1 MDQKRHHL
9 QGDRA
14 ATEQLLDEY
23 IDYLMDHSDSE
34 HPAWNLEMIRSGKS
48 NKWNYIDGC
57 MITGI
62 LERYAITGEAR
73 FLDFADRFMS
83 GFVEEDGRIRTYDP
97 AEYSLDNVN
106 PAKNLFTL
114 YDLTGKEKYRKA
126 LELVRSQLSTMPR
139 TPEGNFW
146 HKLIYPNQVWLDG
159 IYMALPFYM
168 EYEKRFDAQKDCLD
182 ICRQI
187 ANVEIRMRDP
197 KTGLYYHGYDASR
210 KMYWADPDTGCS
222 PNFWLRAE
230 GWFIRGLVDV
240 LEIMKDLPM
249 QDESVHL
256 QHMLLDLAKA
266 LTWKGAEKAA
276 KLVTFANA
284 YDLPVITVV
293 DVTSYKNT
301 ECTESHMP
309 TSAAKLAYAYAN
321 ADVPMI
327 TVVKNALG
335 TAGLSFGA
343 KALGADVVYAF
354 NNSKIGVIDA
364 AQAAKV
370 VADGDAEAEKK
381 FASENTALAAAKRG
395 YVDEIIAPEETR
407 QRIAAALQM
416 LGYKSVYRPDKK
428 SGTV

>member
-1 MDQKRHHL
+1 MEHKRHHL

-34 HPAWNLEMIRSGKS
+34 HPAWNLEMIRSGKC

-62 LERYAITGEAR
+62 LERYEITGEAR

-168 EYEKRFDAQKDCLD
+168 EYEKRFDAQKDCED

-230 GWFIRGLVDV
+230 GWFILGLVDV

-249 QDESVHL
+249 QAESVHL

-266 LTWKGAEKAA
+266 LSKYQDPSGLWYQLIALPELEGNYLETSGTALISAALLKAVRLGFLPESFRAVGEKAFYGIVDRRLTKNA
-276 KLVTFANA
+276 DGTPCVTGICLVGGLGGEQHR
-284 YDLPVITVV
+284 DG
-293 DVTSYKNT
+293 
-301 ECTESHMP
+301 
-309 TSAAKLAYAYAN
+309 SAAYYLSEPVVQNDAKGVGPLLLAY
-321 ADVPMI
+321 
-327 TVVKNALG
+327 T
-335 TAGLSFGA
+335 
-343 KALGADVVYAF
+343 
-354 NNSKIGVIDA
+354 
-364 AQAAKV
+364 
-370 VADGDAEAEKK
+370 E
-381 FASENTALAAAKRG
+381 
-395 YVDEIIAPEETR
+395 
-407 QRIAAALQM
+407 M
-416 LGYKSVYRPDKK
+416 LR
-428 SGTV
+428 

>member
-1 MDQKRHHL
+1 MEHKRHHL

-34 HPAWNLEMIRSGKS
+34 HPAWNLEMIRSGKC

-62 LERYAITGEAR
+62 LERYEITGEAR

-168 EYEKRFDAQKDCLD
+168 EYEKRFDAKKDCED

-230 GWFIRGLVDV
+230 GWFILGFVDV
-240 LEIMKDLPM
+240 LEIMMDLPM
-249 QDESVHL
+249 QAKSVHL

-266 LTWKGAEKAA
+266 LSKYQDPSGLWYQLIALPELEGNYLETSGTALISAALLKAVRLGFLPESFRAVGEKAFYGIVDRRLTKNA
-276 KLVTFANA
+276 DGTPCVTGICLVGGLGGEQHR
-284 YDLPVITVV
+284 DG
-293 DVTSYKNT
+293 
-301 ECTESHMP
+301 
-309 TSAAKLAYAYAN
+309 SAAYYLSEPVVQNDAKGVGPLLLAY
-321 ADVPMI
+321 
-327 TVVKNALG
+327 T
-335 TAGLSFGA
+335 
-343 KALGADVVYAF
+343 
-354 NNSKIGVIDA
+354 
-364 AQAAKV
+364 
-370 VADGDAEAEKK
+370 E
-381 FASENTALAAAKRG
+381 
-395 YVDEIIAPEETR
+395 
-407 QRIAAALQM
+407 M
-416 LGYKSVYRPDKK
+416 LR
-428 SGTV
+428 

>member
-23 IDYLMDHSDSE
+23 IDYLMAHSDSA
-34 HPAWNLEMIRSGKS
+34 HPAWNLEMIRSGKC

-62 LERYAITGEAR
+62 LELYEITGETR
-73 FLDFADRFMS
+73 FFDFADRFLS

-168 EYEKRFDAQKDCLD
+168 EYEKRFDAQKDCED

-230 GWFIRGLVDV
+230 GWFILGLVDV

-249 QDESVHL
+249 RAESVHL

-266 LTWKGAEKAA
+266 LSKYQDPSGLWYQLIALPELAGNYLETSGTALISAALLKAVRLGFLPESFRAVGEKAFYGIVDHRLTKNADGTPCVTGICLVAGLGGEQHRDGSVAYYLSEPVVQNDA
-276 KLVTFANA
+276 KGVGPL
-284 YDLPVITVV
+284 L
-293 DVTSYKNT
+293 
-301 ECTESHMP
+301 
-309 TSAAKLAYAYAN
+309 LAY
-321 ADVPMI
+321 
-327 TVVKNALG
+327 T
-335 TAGLSFGA
+335 
-343 KALGADVVYAF
+343 
-354 NNSKIGVIDA
+354 
-364 AQAAKV
+364 
-370 VADGDAEAEKK
+370 E
-381 FASENTALAAAKRG
+381 
-395 YVDEIIAPEETR
+395 
-407 QRIAAALQM
+407 M
-416 LGYKSVYRPDKK
+416 LR
-428 SGTV
+428 

>member
-23 IDYLMDHSDSE
+23 IDYLMAHSDSA
-34 HPAWNLEMIRSGKS
+34 HPAWTLEMIRSWKS

-62 LERYAITGEAR
+62 LELYEITGETR
-73 FLDFADRFMS
+73 FFDFADRFLS

-168 EYEKRFDAQKDCLD
+168 EYEKRFDAQKDCED

-230 GWFIRGLVDV
+230 GWFILGLVDV

-249 QDESVHL
+249 RAESVHL

-266 LTWKGAEKAA
+266 LSKYQDPSGLWYQLIALPELAGNYLETSGTALISAALLKAVRLGFLPESFRAVGEKAFYGIVDHRLTKNADGTPCVTGICLVGGLGGEQHRDGSTAYYLSEPVVQNDA
-276 KLVTFANA
+276 KGVGPL
-284 YDLPVITVV
+284 L
-293 DVTSYKNT
+293 
-301 ECTESHMP
+301 
-309 TSAAKLAYAYAN
+309 LAY
-321 ADVPMI
+321 
-327 TVVKNALG
+327 T
-335 TAGLSFGA
+335 
-343 KALGADVVYAF
+343 
-354 NNSKIGVIDA
+354 
-364 AQAAKV
+364 
-370 VADGDAEAEKK
+370 E
-381 FASENTALAAAKRG
+381 
-395 YVDEIIAPEETR
+395 
-407 QRIAAALQM
+407 M
-416 LGYKSVYRPDKK
+416 LR
-428 SGTV
+428 

>member
-23 IDYLMDHSDSE
+23 IDYLMAHSDSA
-34 HPAWNLEMIRSGKS
+34 HPAWNLEMIRSWKS

-62 LERYAITGEAR
+62 LERYEITGEAR
-73 FLDFADRFMS
+73 FLDFADRFLS

-97 AEYSLDNVN
+97 EEYSLDNVN
-106 PAKNLFTL
+106 PAKNLFPL

-126 LELVRSQLSTMPR
+126 IELVRSQLSTMPR

-168 EYEKRFDAQKDCLD
+168 EYEKRFDAQKDCED

-230 GWFIRGLVDV
+230 GWFILGLVDV

-249 QDESVHL
+249 GAESVHL

-266 LTWKGAEKAA
+266 LSKYQDPSGLWYQLIALPELAGNYLETSGTALISAALLKAVRLGFLPESFRAVGEKAFYGIVDHRLTTNADGTPCVTGICLVGGLGGEQHRDGSDAYYLSEPVVQNDA
-276 KLVTFANA
+276 KGVGPL
-284 YDLPVITVV
+284 L
-293 DVTSYKNT
+293 
-301 ECTESHMP
+301 
-309 TSAAKLAYAYAN
+309 LAY
-321 ADVPMI
+321 
-327 TVVKNALG
+327 T
-335 TAGLSFGA
+335 
-343 KALGADVVYAF
+343 
-354 NNSKIGVIDA
+354 
-364 AQAAKV
+364 
-370 VADGDAEAEKK
+370 E
-381 FASENTALAAAKRG
+381 
-395 YVDEIIAPEETR
+395 
-407 QRIAAALQM
+407 M
-416 LGYKSVYRPDKK
+416 LR
-428 SGTV
+428 

>member
-34 HPAWNLEMIRSGKS
+34 HPAWNLEMIRSGKC

-62 LERYAITGEAR
+62 LELYEITGEAR
-73 FLDFADRFMS
+73 FLDFADRFLS

-97 AEYSLDNVN
+97 EEYSLDNVN
-106 PAKNLFTL
+106 PGKNLFPL

-126 LELVRSQLSTMPR
+126 IELVRSQLSTMPR

-168 EYEKRFDAQKDCLD
+168 EYEKRFDAQKDCQD
-182 ICRQI
+182 IYRQI
-187 ANVEIRMRDP
+187 ANVEIRMRDS
-197 KTGLYYHGYDASR
+197 KTGLYYHGYDTSR

-230 GWFIRGLVDV
+230 GWFILGLVDV

-249 QDESVHL
+249 QAESVHL
-256 QHMLLDLAKA
+256 QHMLLDLARALSKYQDPSGLWYQLIALPELEGNYLETSGTALISAALLKA
-266 LTWKGAEKAA
+266 VRLGFLPESFRDIGEKAFYGIVDHRLTKNADGTPCVTGICLVAGLGGEQHRDGSFAYYLSEPVVQNDA
-276 KLVTFANA
+276 KGVGPL
-284 YDLPVITVV
+284 L
-293 DVTSYKNT
+293 
-301 ECTESHMP
+301 
-309 TSAAKLAYAYAN
+309 LAY
-321 ADVPMI
+321 
-327 TVVKNALG
+327 T
-335 TAGLSFGA
+335 
-343 KALGADVVYAF
+343 
-354 NNSKIGVIDA
+354 
-364 AQAAKV
+364 
-370 VADGDAEAEKK
+370 E
-381 FASENTALAAAKRG
+381 
-395 YVDEIIAPEETR
+395 
-407 QRIAAALQM
+407 M
-416 LGYKSVYRPDKK
+416 LR
-428 SGTV
+428 

>member
-1 MDQKRHHL
+1 MDHKRHHL

-34 HPAWNLEMIRSGKS
+34 HPAWNLEMIRSGKC

-62 LERYAITGEAR
+62 LERYEITGESR
-73 FLDFADRFMS
+73 FLDFADRFLS

-168 EYEKRFDAQKDCLD
+168 EYEKRFDAQKDCED

-230 GWFIRGLVDV
+230 GWFILGLVDV

-249 QDESVHL
+249 RAESVHL

-266 LTWKGAEKAA
+266 LSKYQDPSGLWYQLIALPELAGNYLETSGTALISAALLKAVRLGFLPESFRAVGEKAFYGIVDHRLTKNADGTPCVTGICLVAGLGGEQHRDGSVAYYLSEPVVQNDA
-276 KLVTFANA
+276 KGVGPL
-284 YDLPVITVV
+284 L
-293 DVTSYKNT
+293 
-301 ECTESHMP
+301 
-309 TSAAKLAYAYAN
+309 LAY
-321 ADVPMI
+321 
-327 TVVKNALG
+327 T
-335 TAGLSFGA
+335 
-343 KALGADVVYAF
+343 
-354 NNSKIGVIDA
+354 
-364 AQAAKV
+364 
-370 VADGDAEAEKK
+370 E
-381 FASENTALAAAKRG
+381 
-395 YVDEIIAPEETR
+395 
-407 QRIAAALQM
+407 M
-416 LGYKSVYRPDKK
+416 LR
-428 SGTV
+428 

>member
-9 QGDRA
+9 QGERA

-23 IDYLMDHSDSE
+23 INYLMDHSDSE
-34 HPAWNLEMIRSGKS
+34 HPAWNLEMIRSGKN

-62 LERYAITGEAR
+62 LELYEITGEAR
-73 FLDFADRFMS
+73 YLDFADRFLS
-83 GFVEEDGRIRTYDP
+83 GFVEEDGSIRTYDVE
-97 AEYSLDNVN
+97 EYSLDNVN
-106 PAKNLFTL
+106 PAKNLITM
-114 YDLTGKEKYRKA
+114 YGLTGKEKYRKA
-126 LELVRSQLSTMPR
+126 IELVRSQLSTMPR

-168 EYEKRFDAQKDCLD
+168 EYEKRFDAQKDCQD

-249 QDESVHL
+249 QAESVHL
-256 QHMLLDLAKA
+256 QHMLLDLARALSKYQDPSGLWYQLIALPELEENYLETSGTALISAALLKA
-266 LTWKGAEKAA
+266 VRLGFLPESFRAVGEKAFYGIVDRRLTKNA
-276 KLVTFANA
+276 DGTPCVTGICLVGGLGGEQHR
-284 YDLPVITVV
+284 DG
-293 DVTSYKNT
+293 
-301 ECTESHMP
+301 
-309 TSAAKLAYAYAN
+309 SAAYYLSEPVVQNDAKGVGPLLLAY
-321 ADVPMI
+321 
-327 TVVKNALG
+327 T
-335 TAGLSFGA
+335 
-343 KALGADVVYAF
+343 
-354 NNSKIGVIDA
+354 
-364 AQAAKV
+364 
-370 VADGDAEAEKK
+370 E
-381 FASENTALAAAKRG
+381 
-395 YVDEIIAPEETR
+395 
-407 QRIAAALQM
+407 M
-416 LGYKSVYRPDKK
+416 LR
-428 SGTV
+428 

>member
-1 MDQKRHHL
+1 MDHKRHHL

-34 HPAWNLEMIRSGKS
+34 HPAWNLEMIRSGKC

-62 LERYAITGEAR
+62 LERYEITGEAR
-73 FLDFADRFMS
+73 FLDFADRFLS

-168 EYEKRFDAQKDCLD
+168 EYEKRFDAQKDCED

-230 GWFIRGLVDV
+230 GWFILGLVDV

-249 QDESVHL
+249 QAESVHL

-266 LTWKGAEKAA
+266 LSKYQDPSGLWYQLIALPELEGNYLETSGTALISAALLKAVRLGFLPESFRAVGEKAFYGIVDHRLTKNADGTPCVTGICLVAGLGGEQHRDGSVAYYLSEPVVQNDA
-276 KLVTFANA
+276 KGVGPL
-284 YDLPVITVV
+284 L
-293 DVTSYKNT
+293 
-301 ECTESHMP
+301 
-309 TSAAKLAYAYAN
+309 LAY
-321 ADVPMI
+321 
-327 TVVKNALG
+327 T
-335 TAGLSFGA
+335 
-343 KALGADVVYAF
+343 
-354 NNSKIGVIDA
+354 
-364 AQAAKV
+364 
-370 VADGDAEAEKK
+370 E
-381 FASENTALAAAKRG
+381 
-395 YVDEIIAPEETR
+395 
-407 QRIAAALQM
+407 M
-416 LGYKSVYRPDKK
+416 LR
-428 SGTV
+428 

>member
-23 IDYLMDHSDSE
+23 IDYLMAHSDSG

-62 LERYAITGEAR
+62 LELFEITGETR
-73 FLDFADRFMS
+73 FLDFADRFLS
-83 GFVEEDGRIRTYDP
+83 GFVEEDGHIRTYDP
-97 AEYSLDNVN
+97 EEYSLDNVN
-106 PAKNLFTL
+106 PAKNLFSL

-126 LELVRSQLSTMPR
+126 TERVRSQLSTMPR

-168 EYEKRFDAQKDCLD
+168 EYEKRFDAQKDCPD
-182 ICRQI
+182 ICQQI
-187 ANVEIRMRDP
+187 ANVETRMRDP
-197 KTGLYYHGYDASR
+197 ETGLYYHGYDASR

-230 GWFIRGLVDV
+230 GWFILGLVDV

-249 QDESVHL
+249 QAESVHL

-266 LTWKGAEKAA
+266 LSKYQDPSGLWYQLIALPELEGNYLETSGTALISAALLKAVRLGFLPESFRAVGEKAFYGIVDHRLTKNADGTPCVTGICLVAGLGGEQHRDGSVAYYLSEPVVQNDA
-276 KLVTFANA
+276 KGVGPL
-284 YDLPVITVV
+284 L
-293 DVTSYKNT
+293 
-301 ECTESHMP
+301 
-309 TSAAKLAYAYAN
+309 LAY
-321 ADVPMI
+321 
-327 TVVKNALG
+327 T
-335 TAGLSFGA
+335 
-343 KALGADVVYAF
+343 
-354 NNSKIGVIDA
+354 
-364 AQAAKV
+364 
-370 VADGDAEAEKK
+370 E
-381 FASENTALAAAKRG
+381 
-395 YVDEIIAPEETR
+395 
-407 QRIAAALQM
+407 M
-416 LGYKSVYRPDKK
+416 LR
-428 SGTV
+428 

>member
-9 QGDRA
+9 QGDRS

-23 IDYLMDHSDSE
+23 IDYLMDHSDSA
-34 HPAWNLEMIRSGKS
+34 HPAWNLEMIRSWKS

-62 LERYAITGEAR
+62 LELYEITGETR
-73 FLDFADRFMS
+73 FFDFADRFLS

-168 EYEKRFDAQKDCLD
+168 EYEKRFDAQKDCED

-230 GWFIRGLVDV
+230 GWFILGLVDV

-249 QDESVHL
+249 RAESVHL

-266 LTWKGAEKAA
+266 LSKYQDPSGLWYQLIALPELAGNYLETSGTALISAALLKAVRLGFLPESFRAVGEKAFYGIVDHRLTKNADGTPCVTGICLVGGLGGEQHRDGSTAYYLSEPVVQNDA
-276 KLVTFANA
+276 KGVGPL
-284 YDLPVITVV
+284 L
-293 DVTSYKNT
+293 
-301 ECTESHMP
+301 
-309 TSAAKLAYAYAN
+309 LAY
-321 ADVPMI
+321 
-327 TVVKNALG
+327 T
-335 TAGLSFGA
+335 
-343 KALGADVVYAF
+343 
-354 NNSKIGVIDA
+354 
-364 AQAAKV
+364 
-370 VADGDAEAEKK
+370 E
-381 FASENTALAAAKRG
+381 
-395 YVDEIIAPEETR
+395 
-407 QRIAAALQM
+407 M
-416 LGYKSVYRPDKK
+416 LR
-428 SGTV
+428 

>member
-34 HPAWNLEMIRSGKS
+34 HPAWNLEMIRSGKC

-62 LERYAITGEAR
+62 LERYEITGEAR
-73 FLDFADRFMS
+73 FLDFADRFLS

-168 EYEKRFDAQKDCLD
+168 EYEKRFDAQKDCED

-230 GWFIRGLVDV
+230 GWFILGLVDV

-249 QDESVHL
+249 GAESVHL

-266 LTWKGAEKAA
+266 LSKYQDPSGLWYQLIALPELAGNYLETSGTALISAALLKAVRLGFLPESFRAVGEKAFYGIVDHRLTKNA
-276 KLVTFANA
+276 DGTPCVTGICLVGGLGGEQHR
-284 YDLPVITVV
+284 DG
-293 DVTSYKNT
+293 
-301 ECTESHMP
+301 
-309 TSAAKLAYAYAN
+309 SAAYYLSEPVVQNDAKGVGPLLLAY
-321 ADVPMI
+321 
-327 TVVKNALG
+327 T
-335 TAGLSFGA
+335 
-343 KALGADVVYAF
+343 
-354 NNSKIGVIDA
+354 
-364 AQAAKV
+364 
-370 VADGDAEAEKK
+370 E
-381 FASENTALAAAKRG
+381 
-395 YVDEIIAPEETR
+395 
-407 QRIAAALQM
+407 M
-416 LGYKSVYRPDKK
+416 LR
-428 SGTV
+428 

>member
-1 MDQKRHHL
+1 MEHKRHHL

-34 HPAWNLEMIRSGKS
+34 HPAWNLEMIRSGKC

-62 LERYAITGEAR
+62 LERYEITGEAR

-168 EYEKRFDAQKDCLD
+168 EYEKRFDAKKDCED

-230 GWFIRGLVDV
+230 GWFILGLVDV

-249 QDESVHL
+249 QAESVHL

-266 LTWKGAEKAA
+266 LSKYQDPSGLWYQLIALPELEGNYLETSGTALISAALLKAVRLGFLPESFRAVGEKAFYGIVDRRLTKNA
-276 KLVTFANA
+276 DGTPCVTGICLVGGLGGEQHR
-284 YDLPVITVV
+284 DG
-293 DVTSYKNT
+293 
-301 ECTESHMP
+301 
-309 TSAAKLAYAYAN
+309 SAAYYLSEPVVQNDAKGVGPLLLAY
-321 ADVPMI
+321 
-327 TVVKNALG
+327 T
-335 TAGLSFGA
+335 
-343 KALGADVVYAF
+343 
-354 NNSKIGVIDA
+354 
-364 AQAAKV
+364 
-370 VADGDAEAEKK
+370 E
-381 FASENTALAAAKRG
+381 
-395 YVDEIIAPEETR
+395 
-407 QRIAAALQM
+407 M
-416 LGYKSVYRPDKK
+416 LR
-428 SGTV
+428 

>member
-23 IDYLMDHSDSE
+23 IDYLMAHSDSA
-34 HPAWNLEMIRSGKS
+34 HPAWNLEMIRSWKS

-62 LERYAITGEAR
+62 LELYEITGETR
-73 FLDFADRFMS
+73 FFDFADRFLS

-168 EYEKRFDAQKDCLD
+168 EYEKRFDAQKDCED

-230 GWFIRGLVDV
+230 GWFILGLVDV

-249 QDESVHL
+249 QAESVHL

-266 LTWKGAEKAA
+266 LSKYQDPSGLWYQLIALPELAGNYLETSGTALISAALLKAVRLGFLPESFRAVGEKAFYGIVDHRLTKNADGTPCVTGICLVAGLGGEQHRDGSVAYYLSEPVVQNDA
-276 KLVTFANA
+276 KGVGPL
-284 YDLPVITVV
+284 L
-293 DVTSYKNT
+293 
-301 ECTESHMP
+301 
-309 TSAAKLAYAYAN
+309 LAY
-321 ADVPMI
+321 
-327 TVVKNALG
+327 T
-335 TAGLSFGA
+335 
-343 KALGADVVYAF
+343 
-354 NNSKIGVIDA
+354 
-364 AQAAKV
+364 
-370 VADGDAEAEKK
+370 E
-381 FASENTALAAAKRG
+381 
-395 YVDEIIAPEETR
+395 
-407 QRIAAALQM
+407 M
-416 LGYKSVYRPDKK
+416 LR
-428 SGTV
+428 

>member
-62 LERYAITGEAR
+62 LERYEITGEAR

-168 EYEKRFDAQKDCLD
+168 EYEKRFDAQKDCED

-249 QDESVHL
+249 QAESVHL

-266 LTWKGAEKAA
+266 LSKYQDPSGLWYQLIALPELEGNYLETSGTALISAALLKAVRLGFLPESFRAVGEKAFYGIVDHRLTKNADGTPCVTGICLVAGLGGEQHRDGSVAYYLSEPVVQNDA
-276 KLVTFANA
+276 KGVGPL
-284 YDLPVITVV
+284 L
-293 DVTSYKNT
+293 
-301 ECTESHMP
+301 
-309 TSAAKLAYAYAN
+309 LAY
-321 ADVPMI
+321 
-327 TVVKNALG
+327 T
-335 TAGLSFGA
+335 
-343 KALGADVVYAF
+343 
-354 NNSKIGVIDA
+354 
-364 AQAAKV
+364 
-370 VADGDAEAEKK
+370 E
-381 FASENTALAAAKRG
+381 
-395 YVDEIIAPEETR
+395 
-407 QRIAAALQM
+407 M
-416 LGYKSVYRPDKK
+416 LR
-428 SGTV
+428 

>member
-23 IDYLMDHSDSE
+23 IDYLMAHSDAE

-62 LERYAITGEAR
+62 LELYEITGEAR
-73 FLDFADRFMS
+73 FLDFADRFLS
-83 GFVEEDGRIRTYDP
+83 GFVEENGHIRTYDP
-97 AEYSLDNVN
+97 EEYSLDNVN
-106 PAKNLFTL
+106 PGKNLFSL

-126 LELVRSQLSTMPR
+126 TERVRSQLSTMPR

-168 EYEKRFDAQKDCLD
+168 EYEKRFDAQKDCQD
-182 ICRQI
+182 ICQQI

-197 KTGLYYHGYDASR
+197 ETGLYYHGYDASR

-230 GWFIRGLVDV
+230 GWFILGLVDV

-249 QDESVHL
+249 QAESVHL

-266 LTWKGAEKAA
+266 LSKYQDPSGLWYQLIALPEIEGNYLETSGTALISAALLKAVRLGFLPESFRAVGEKAFYGIVDHRLTKNADGTPCVTGICLVAGLGGEQHRDGSVAYYLSEPVVQNDA
-276 KLVTFANA
+276 KGVGPL
-284 YDLPVITVV
+284 L
-293 DVTSYKNT
+293 
-301 ECTESHMP
+301 
-309 TSAAKLAYAYAN
+309 LAY
-321 ADVPMI
+321 
-327 TVVKNALG
+327 T
-335 TAGLSFGA
+335 
-343 KALGADVVYAF
+343 
-354 NNSKIGVIDA
+354 
-364 AQAAKV
+364 
-370 VADGDAEAEKK
+370 E
-381 FASENTALAAAKRG
+381 
-395 YVDEIIAPEETR
+395 
-407 QRIAAALQM
+407 M
-416 LGYKSVYRPDKK
+416 LR
-428 SGTV
+428 

>member
-23 IDYLMDHSDSE
+23 IDYLMAHSDSA
-34 HPAWNLEMIRSGKS
+34 HPAWNLEMIRSWKS

-62 LERYAITGEAR
+62 LERYEITGEAR
-73 FLDFADRFMS
+73 FLDFADRFLS

-168 EYEKRFDAQKDCLD
+168 EYEKRFDAQKDCED

-230 GWFIRGLVDV
+230 GWFILGLVDV

-249 QDESVHL
+249 GAESVHL

-266 LTWKGAEKAA
+266 LSKYQDPSGLWYQLIA
-276 KLVTFANA
+276 
-284 YDLPVITVV
+284 LPELAGNYLE
-293 DVTSYKNT
+293 TSGT
-301 ECTESHMP
+301 ALI
-309 TSAAKLAYAYAN
+309 SAALLKAVRLGFLPESFRAVGEKTFYGIVDHRLTKNADGTPCVTGICLVGGLGGEQHRDGSAAYYLSEPVVQNDAKGVGPLLLAY
-321 ADVPMI
+321 
-327 TVVKNALG
+327 T
-335 TAGLSFGA
+335 
-343 KALGADVVYAF
+343 
-354 NNSKIGVIDA
+354 
-364 AQAAKV
+364 
-370 VADGDAEAEKK
+370 E
-381 FASENTALAAAKRG
+381 
-395 YVDEIIAPEETR
+395 
-407 QRIAAALQM
+407 M
-416 LGYKSVYRPDKK
+416 LR
-428 SGTV
+428 

>member
-14 ATEQLLDEY
+14 VTEQLLDEY
-23 IDYLMDHSDSE
+23 IDYLMAHSDSA
-34 HPAWNLEMIRSGKS
+34 HPAWNLEMIRSWKS

-62 LERYAITGEAR
+62 LERYEITGEAR
-73 FLDFADRFMS
+73 FLDFADRFLS

-114 YDLTGKEKYRKA
+114 YDLTGKKKYRKA

-168 EYEKRFDAQKDCLD
+168 EYEKRFDAQKDCED

-230 GWFIRGLVDV
+230 GWFILGLVDV

-249 QDESVHL
+249 GAERVHL

-266 LTWKGAEKAA
+266 LSKYQDPSGLWYQLIALPELAGNYLETSGTALISAALLKAVRLGFLPESFRAVGEKAFYGIVDHRLTKNA
-276 KLVTFANA
+276 DGTPCVTGICLVGGLGGEQHR
-284 YDLPVITVV
+284 DG
-293 DVTSYKNT
+293 
-301 ECTESHMP
+301 
-309 TSAAKLAYAYAN
+309 SAAYYLSEPVVQNDAKGVGPLLLAY
-321 ADVPMI
+321 
-327 TVVKNALG
+327 T
-335 TAGLSFGA
+335 
-343 KALGADVVYAF
+343 
-354 NNSKIGVIDA
+354 
-364 AQAAKV
+364 
-370 VADGDAEAEKK
+370 E
-381 FASENTALAAAKRG
+381 
-395 YVDEIIAPEETR
+395 
-407 QRIAAALQM
+407 M
-416 LGYKSVYRPDKK
+416 LR
-428 SGTV
+428 

>member
-9 QGDRA
+9 QGDRS

-34 HPAWNLEMIRSGKS
+34 HPAWNLEMIRSGKC

-62 LERYAITGEAR
+62 LERYEITGEAR

-106 PAKNLFTL
+106 PAKNLITL

-168 EYEKRFDAQKDCLD
+168 EYEKRFDAQKDCED

-187 ANVEIRMRDP
+187 ANVESRMRDP

-230 GWFIRGLVDV
+230 GWFILGLVDV

-249 QDESVHL
+249 QAESVHL

-266 LTWKGAEKAA
+266 LSKYQDPSGLWYQLIALPELAGNYLETSGTALISAALLKAVRLGFLPESFRAVGEKAFYGIVDHRLTKNADGTPCVTGICLVAGLGGEQHRDGSVAYYLSEPVVQNDA
-276 KLVTFANA
+276 KGVGPL
-284 YDLPVITVV
+284 L
-293 DVTSYKNT
+293 
-301 ECTESHMP
+301 
-309 TSAAKLAYAYAN
+309 LAY
-321 ADVPMI
+321 
-327 TVVKNALG
+327 T
-335 TAGLSFGA
+335 
-343 KALGADVVYAF
+343 
-354 NNSKIGVIDA
+354 
-364 AQAAKV
+364 
-370 VADGDAEAEKK
+370 E
-381 FASENTALAAAKRG
+381 
-395 YVDEIIAPEETR
+395 
-407 QRIAAALQM
+407 M
-416 LGYKSVYRPDKK
+416 LR
-428 SGTV
+428 

>member
-9 QGDRA
+9 QGERA

-23 IDYLMDHSDSE
+23 INYLMDHSDSE

-62 LERYAITGEAR
+62 LELYEITGETR
-73 FLDFADRFMS
+73 YLDFADRFLS
-83 GFVEEDGRIRTYDP
+83 GFVEEDGSIRTYDVE
-97 AEYSLDNVN
+97 EYSLDNVN
-106 PAKNLFTL
+106 PAKNLITM
-114 YDLTGKEKYRKA
+114 YSLTGKEKYRKA
-126 LELVRSQLSTMPR
+126 IELVRSQLSTMPR

-168 EYEKRFDAQKDCLD
+168 EYEKRFDAQRDCQD

-249 QDESVHL
+249 QAESVHL
-256 QHMLLDLAKA
+256 QHMLLDLARALSKYQDPSGLWYQLIALPELEGNYLETSGTALISAALLKA
-266 LTWKGAEKAA
+266 VRLGFLPESFRAIGEKAFYGIVDHRLTKNADGTPCVTGICLVAGLGGEQHRDGSVAYYLSEPVVQNDA
-276 KLVTFANA
+276 KGVGPL
-284 YDLPVITVV
+284 L
-293 DVTSYKNT
+293 
-301 ECTESHMP
+301 
-309 TSAAKLAYAYAN
+309 LAY
-321 ADVPMI
+321 
-327 TVVKNALG
+327 T
-335 TAGLSFGA
+335 
-343 KALGADVVYAF
+343 
-354 NNSKIGVIDA
+354 
-364 AQAAKV
+364 
-370 VADGDAEAEKK
+370 E
-381 FASENTALAAAKRG
+381 
-395 YVDEIIAPEETR
+395 
-407 QRIAAALQM
+407 M
-416 LGYKSVYRPDKK
+416 LR
-428 SGTV
+428 

>member
-23 IDYLMDHSDSE
+23 IDYLMAHSDSG

-62 LERYAITGEAR
+62 LELYEITGEAR
-73 FLDFADRFMS
+73 FLDFADRFLS
-83 GFVEEDGRIRTYDP
+83 GFVEENGHIRTYDP
-97 AEYSLDNVN
+97 EEYSLDNVN
-106 PAKNLFTL
+106 PGKNLFLL
-114 YDLTGKEKYRKA
+114 YDLTGKEKYQKA
-126 LELVRSQLSTMPR
+126 TERVRSQLSTMPR

-168 EYEKRFDAQKDCLD
+168 EYEKRFDAQKDCQD
-182 ICRQI
+182 ICQQI

-197 KTGLYYHGYDASR
+197 ETGLYYHGYDASR

-230 GWFIRGLVDV
+230 GWFILGLVDV

-249 QDESVHL
+249 QAESVHL

-266 LTWKGAEKAA
+266 LSKYQDPSGLWYQLIALPELEGNYLETSGTALISAALLKAVRLGFLPESFRAVGEKAFYGIVDHRLTKNADGTPCVTGICLVAGLGGEQHRDGSVAYYLSEPVVQNDA
-276 KLVTFANA
+276 KGVGPL
-284 YDLPVITVV
+284 L
-293 DVTSYKNT
+293 
-301 ECTESHMP
+301 
-309 TSAAKLAYAYAN
+309 LAY
-321 ADVPMI
+321 
-327 TVVKNALG
+327 T
-335 TAGLSFGA
+335 
-343 KALGADVVYAF
+343 
-354 NNSKIGVIDA
+354 
-364 AQAAKV
+364 
-370 VADGDAEAEKK
+370 E
-381 FASENTALAAAKRG
+381 
-395 YVDEIIAPEETR
+395 
-407 QRIAAALQM
+407 M
-416 LGYKSVYRPDKK
+416 LR
-428 SGTV
+428 

>member
-9 QGDRA
+9 QGERA

-23 IDYLMDHSDSE
+23 INYLMDHSDSE
-34 HPAWNLEMIRSGKS
+34 HPAWNLEMIRSGKN

-62 LERYAITGEAR
+62 LELYEITGEAR
-73 FLDFADRFMS
+73 YLDFADRFLS
-83 GFVEEDGRIRTYDP
+83 GFVEEDGSIRTYDVE
-97 AEYSLDNVN
+97 EYSLDNVN
-106 PAKNLFTL
+106 PAKNLITM
-114 YDLTGKEKYRKA
+114 YGLTGKEKYRKA
-126 LELVRSQLSTMPR
+126 IELVRSQLSTMPR

-168 EYEKRFDAQKDCLD
+168 EYEKRFDAQKDCQD

-249 QDESVHL
+249 QAESVHL
-256 QHMLLDLAKA
+256 QHMLLDLARALSKYQDPSGLWYQLIALPELEGNYLETSGTALISAALLKA
-266 LTWKGAEKAA
+266 VRLGFLPESFRAIGEKAFYGIVDHRLTKNSDGTPCVTGICLVAGLGGEQHRDGSVAYYLSEPVVQNDA
-276 KLVTFANA
+276 KGVGPL
-284 YDLPVITVV
+284 L
-293 DVTSYKNT
+293 
-301 ECTESHMP
+301 
-309 TSAAKLAYAYAN
+309 LAY
-321 ADVPMI
+321 
-327 TVVKNALG
+327 T
-335 TAGLSFGA
+335 
-343 KALGADVVYAF
+343 
-354 NNSKIGVIDA
+354 
-364 AQAAKV
+364 
-370 VADGDAEAEKK
+370 E
-381 FASENTALAAAKRG
+381 
-395 YVDEIIAPEETR
+395 
-407 QRIAAALQM
+407 M
-416 LGYKSVYRPDKK
+416 LR
-428 SGTV
+428 

>member
-23 IDYLMDHSDSE
+23 IDYLMAHSDSA
-34 HPAWNLEMIRSGKS
+34 HPAWNLEMIRSWKS

-62 LERYAITGEAR
+62 LERYEITGEAR
-73 FLDFADRFMS
+73 FLDFADRFLS

-168 EYEKRFDAQKDCLD
+168 EYEKRFDAQKDCED

-210 KMYWADPDTGCS
+210 KMYWADSDTGCS

-230 GWFIRGLVDV
+230 GWFILGLVDV

-249 QDESVHL
+249 GAERVHL

-266 LTWKGAEKAA
+266 LSKYQDPSGLWYQLIALPELAGNYLETSGTALISAALLKAVRLGFLPESFRAVGEKAFYGIVDHRLTKNA
-276 KLVTFANA
+276 DGTPCVTGICLVGGLGGEQHR
-284 YDLPVITVV
+284 DG
-293 DVTSYKNT
+293 
-301 ECTESHMP
+301 
-309 TSAAKLAYAYAN
+309 SAAYYLSEPVVQNDAKGVGPLLLAY
-321 ADVPMI
+321 
-327 TVVKNALG
+327 T
-335 TAGLSFGA
+335 
-343 KALGADVVYAF
+343 
-354 NNSKIGVIDA
+354 
-364 AQAAKV
+364 
-370 VADGDAEAEKK
+370 E
-381 FASENTALAAAKRG
+381 
-395 YVDEIIAPEETR
+395 
-407 QRIAAALQM
+407 M
-416 LGYKSVYRPDKK
+416 LR
-428 SGTV
+428 

>member
-23 IDYLMDHSDSE
+23 IDYLMAHSDAE

-62 LERYAITGEAR
+62 LELYEITGEAR
-73 FLDFADRFMS
+73 FLDFADRFLS
-83 GFVEEDGRIRTYDP
+83 GFVEENGHIRTYDP
-97 AEYSLDNVN
+97 EEYSLDNVN
-106 PAKNLFTL
+106 PGKNLFTM

-126 LELVRSQLSTMPR
+126 TERVRSQLSTMPR

-168 EYEKRFDAQKDCLD
+168 EYEKRFDAQKDCQD
-182 ICRQI
+182 ICQQI

-197 KTGLYYHGYDASR
+197 ETGLYYHGYDASR

-230 GWFIRGLVDV
+230 GWFILGLVDV

-249 QDESVHL
+249 QAESVHL

-266 LTWKGAEKAA
+266 LSKYQDPSGLWYQLIALPELEGNYLETSGTALISAALLKAVRLGFLPESFRAVGEKAFYGIVDHRLTKNADGTPCVTGICLVAGLGGEQHRDGSVAYYLSEPVVQNDA
-276 KLVTFANA
+276 KGVGPL
-284 YDLPVITVV
+284 L
-293 DVTSYKNT
+293 
-301 ECTESHMP
+301 
-309 TSAAKLAYAYAN
+309 LAY
-321 ADVPMI
+321 
-327 TVVKNALG
+327 T
-335 TAGLSFGA
+335 
-343 KALGADVVYAF
+343 
-354 NNSKIGVIDA
+354 
-364 AQAAKV
+364 
-370 VADGDAEAEKK
+370 E
-381 FASENTALAAAKRG
+381 
-395 YVDEIIAPEETR
+395 
-407 QRIAAALQM
+407 M
-416 LGYKSVYRPDKK
+416 LR
-428 SGTV
+428 

>member
-9 QGDRA
+9 QGERA

-23 IDYLMDHSDSE
+23 INYLMGHSDSE

-62 LERYAITGEAR
+62 LELYEITGEAR
-73 FLDFADRFMS
+73 YLDFADHFLS
-83 GFVEEDGRIRTYDP
+83 GFVEEDGSIRTYDVE
-97 AEYSLDNVN
+97 EYSLDNVN
-106 PAKNLFTL
+106 PAKNLITM
-114 YDLTGKEKYRKA
+114 YGLTGKEKYRKA
-126 LELVRSQLSTMPR
+126 IELVRSQLSTMPR

-168 EYEKRFDAQKDCLD
+168 EYEKRFDAQKDCQD

-249 QDESVHL
+249 QAESVHL
-256 QHMLLDLAKA
+256 QHMLLDLARALSKYQDPSGLWYQLIALPELEGNYLETSGTALISAALLKA
-266 LTWKGAEKAA
+266 VRLGFLPESFRAIGEKAFYGIVDHRLTKNADGTPCVTGICLVAGLGGEQHRDGSVAYYLSEPVVQNDA
-276 KLVTFANA
+276 KGVGPL
-284 YDLPVITVV
+284 L
-293 DVTSYKNT
+293 
-301 ECTESHMP
+301 
-309 TSAAKLAYAYAN
+309 LAY
-321 ADVPMI
+321 
-327 TVVKNALG
+327 T
-335 TAGLSFGA
+335 
-343 KALGADVVYAF
+343 
-354 NNSKIGVIDA
+354 
-364 AQAAKV
+364 
-370 VADGDAEAEKK
+370 E
-381 FASENTALAAAKRG
+381 
-395 YVDEIIAPEETR
+395 
-407 QRIAAALQM
+407 M
-416 LGYKSVYRPDKK
+416 LR
-428 SGTV
+428 

>member
-23 IDYLMDHSDSE
+23 IDYLMAHSDSA
-34 HPAWNLEMIRSGKS
+34 HPAWNLEMIRSWKS

-62 LERYAITGEAR
+62 LERYEITGEAR
-73 FLDFADRFMS
+73 FLDFADRFLS

-168 EYEKRFDAQKDCLD
+168 EYEKRFDAQKDCED

-230 GWFIRGLVDV
+230 GWFILGLVDV
-240 LEIMKDLPM
+240 LEIMKDLLM
-249 QDESVHL
+249 GAESVHL

-266 LTWKGAEKAA
+266 LSKYQDPSGLWYQLIALPELAGNYLETSGTALISAALLKAVRLGFLPESFRAVGEKAFYGIVDHRLTKNA
-276 KLVTFANA
+276 DGTPCVTGICLVGGLGG
-284 YDLPVITVV
+284 DQHR
-293 DVTSYKNT
+293 DG
-301 ECTESHMP
+301 
-309 TSAAKLAYAYAN
+309 SAAYYLSEPVVQNDAKGVGPLLLAY
-321 ADVPMI
+321 
-327 TVVKNALG
+327 T
-335 TAGLSFGA
+335 
-343 KALGADVVYAF
+343 
-354 NNSKIGVIDA
+354 
-364 AQAAKV
+364 
-370 VADGDAEAEKK
+370 E
-381 FASENTALAAAKRG
+381 
-395 YVDEIIAPEETR
+395 
-407 QRIAAALQM
+407 M
-416 LGYKSVYRPDKK
+416 LR
-428 SGTV
+428 

>member
-34 HPAWNLEMIRSGKS
+34 HPAWNLEMIRSWKS

-62 LERYAITGEAR
+62 LERYEITGEAR

-126 LELVRSQLSTMPR
+126 IELVRSQLSTMPR

-230 GWFIRGLVDV
+230 GWFILGLVDV

-249 QDESVHL
+249 QAESVHL

-266 LTWKGAEKAA
+266 LSKYQDPSGLWYQLIALPELEGNYLETSGTALISAALLKAVRLGFLPESFRAVGEKA
-276 KLVTFANA
+276 F
-284 YDLPVITVV
+284 YGIV
-293 DVTSYKNT
+293 DHRLAKNT
-301 ECTESHMP
+301 DGTPCVTGICLVAGLGGEQHRDG
-309 TSAAKLAYAYAN
+309 SAAYYLSEPVVQNDAKGVGPLLLAY
-321 ADVPMI
+321 
-327 TVVKNALG
+327 T
-335 TAGLSFGA
+335 
-343 KALGADVVYAF
+343 
-354 NNSKIGVIDA
+354 
-364 AQAAKV
+364 
-370 VADGDAEAEKK
+370 E
-381 FASENTALAAAKRG
+381 
-395 YVDEIIAPEETR
+395 
-407 QRIAAALQM
+407 M
-416 LGYKSVYRPDKK
+416 LR
-428 SGTV
+428 

>member
-9 QGDRA
+9 QGDRS

-34 HPAWNLEMIRSGKS
+34 HPAWNLEMIRSGKC

-62 LERYAITGEAR
+62 LERYEITGEAR

-106 PAKNLFTL
+106 PAKNLITL

-168 EYEKRFDAQKDCLD
+168 EYEKRFDAQKDCED

-230 GWFIRGLVDV
+230 GWFILGLVDV

-249 QDESVHL
+249 QAESVHL

-266 LTWKGAEKAA
+266 LSKYQDPSGLWYQLIALPKLAGNYLETSGTALISAALLKAVRLGFLPESFRAVGEKAFYGIVDHRLTKNA
-276 KLVTFANA
+276 DGTPCVTGICLVGGLGGEQHR
-284 YDLPVITVV
+284 DG
-293 DVTSYKNT
+293 
-301 ECTESHMP
+301 
-309 TSAAKLAYAYAN
+309 SAAYYLSEPVVQNDAKGVGPLLLAY
-321 ADVPMI
+321 
-327 TVVKNALG
+327 T
-335 TAGLSFGA
+335 
-343 KALGADVVYAF
+343 
-354 NNSKIGVIDA
+354 
-364 AQAAKV
+364 
-370 VADGDAEAEKK
+370 E
-381 FASENTALAAAKRG
+381 
-395 YVDEIIAPEETR
+395 
-407 QRIAAALQM
+407 M
-416 LGYKSVYRPDKK
+416 LR
-428 SGTV
+428 

>member
-23 IDYLMDHSDSE
+23 IDYLMAHSDSAQ
-34 HPAWNLEMIRSGKS
+34 PAWNLEMIRSWKS

-62 LERYAITGEAR
+62 LERYEITGEAR
-73 FLDFADRFMS
+73 FLDFADRFLS

-168 EYEKRFDAQKDCLD
+168 EYEKRFDAQKDCED

-230 GWFIRGLVDV
+230 GWFILGLVDV

-249 QDESVHL
+249 GAESVHL

-266 LTWKGAEKAA
+266 LSKYQDPSGLWYQLIALPELAGNYLETSGTALISAALLKAVRLGFLPESFRAVGEKAFYGIVDHRLTKNA
-276 KLVTFANA
+276 DGTPCVTGICLVGGLGGEQHR
-284 YDLPVITVV
+284 DG
-293 DVTSYKNT
+293 
-301 ECTESHMP
+301 
-309 TSAAKLAYAYAN
+309 SAAYYLSEPVVQNDAKGVGPLLLAY
-321 ADVPMI
+321 
-327 TVVKNALG
+327 T
-335 TAGLSFGA
+335 
-343 KALGADVVYAF
+343 
-354 NNSKIGVIDA
+354 
-364 AQAAKV
+364 
-370 VADGDAEAEKK
+370 E
-381 FASENTALAAAKRG
+381 
-395 YVDEIIAPEETR
+395 
-407 QRIAAALQM
+407 M
-416 LGYKSVYRPDKK
+416 LR
-428 SGTV
+428 

>member
-1 MDQKRHHL
+1 MEHKRHHL

-34 HPAWNLEMIRSGKS
+34 HPAWNLEMIRSGKC

-62 LERYAITGEAR
+62 LERYEITGEAR

-126 LELVRSQLSTMPR
+126 IELVRSQLSTMPR

-168 EYEKRFDAQKDCLD
+168 EYEKRFDAQKDCED

-230 GWFIRGLVDV
+230 GWFILGLVDV
-240 LEIMKDLPM
+240 LEIMMDLPM
-249 QDESVHL
+249 QAESVHL

-266 LTWKGAEKAA
+266 LSKYQDPSGLWYQLIALPELEGNYLETSGTALISAALLKAVRLGFLPESFRAVGEKAFYGIVDRRLTKNA
-276 KLVTFANA
+276 DGTPCVTGICLVGGLGGEQHR
-284 YDLPVITVV
+284 DG
-293 DVTSYKNT
+293 
-301 ECTESHMP
+301 
-309 TSAAKLAYAYAN
+309 SAAYYLSEPVVQNDAKGVGPLLLAY
-321 ADVPMI
+321 
-327 TVVKNALG
+327 T
-335 TAGLSFGA
+335 
-343 KALGADVVYAF
+343 
-354 NNSKIGVIDA
+354 
-364 AQAAKV
+364 
-370 VADGDAEAEKK
+370 E
-381 FASENTALAAAKRG
+381 
-395 YVDEIIAPEETR
+395 
-407 QRIAAALQM
+407 M
-416 LGYKSVYRPDKK
+416 LR
-428 SGTV
+428 